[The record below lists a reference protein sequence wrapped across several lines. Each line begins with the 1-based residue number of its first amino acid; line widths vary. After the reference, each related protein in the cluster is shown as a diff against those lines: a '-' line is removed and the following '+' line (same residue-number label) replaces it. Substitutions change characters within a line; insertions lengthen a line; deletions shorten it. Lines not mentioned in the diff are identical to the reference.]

1 MILQLIEAPRSSAA
15 LDKKGYEASAIGS
28 AAHQELSSLLGRH
41 SEYVA
46 MPGSCPSAWR
56 CSPPRNEIVAPVHA
70 VGEMGWASRHPRLL
84 SNIGRPAIRVV
95 QISVCSEISKASSTS
110 MPRYLTVDSS
120 LEWPNSSCTARRFF
134 VRR

>member
-1 MILQLIEAPRSSAA
+1 MSA
-15 LDKKGYEASAIGS
+15 S
-28 AAHQELSSLLGRH
+28 GRH
-41 SEYVA
+41 SEYVG

-56 CSPPRNEIVAPVHA
+56 CSPPRNEIVAPVPCRRRD
-70 VGEMGWASRHPRLL
+70 GLGSRYPRLL

>member
-1 MILQLIEAPRSSAA
+1 MAAECLMSQVCQGRSNGREWPLSCKLSGIRDWLLLADTVSTWECQEAARRRGDVARRAMRSSR
-15 LDKKGYEASAIGS
+15 
-28 AAHQELSSLLGRH
+28 QF
-41 SEYVA
+41 
-46 MPGSCPSAWR
+46 
-56 CSPPRNEIVAPVHA
+56 HA
-70 VGEMGWASRHPRLL
+70 VGEMGWASRYPRLL